1 MEIQAKLNTNGEL
14 VATFPE
20 GISNDQLSRADLT
33 IRYCEHIKV
42 WIPGEAFWMTK
53 ERKDHT
59 FYYGVVD
66 NHLIHTL
73 DDYAWCKFGANV
85 KWNIHWDKLY
95 PWDREKDPIFDDDS
109 DDDSNDSDDDKQ
121 VERSTH
127 MNRIEKELAQLVHLI
142 ERWNRRANDSPLYK
156 DDYERMKWMEVEHLH
171 ELLNGINPKKQL
183 NDIKSN

>member
-1 MEIQAKLNTNGEL
+1 MEIQAELNANEEL

-20 GISNDQLSRADLT
+20 SISNDQLSRADLT

-73 DDYAWCKFGANV
+73 DDYAWCKFGADV
-85 KWNIHWDKLY
+85 KWNLHWDKLY
-95 PWDREKDPIFDDDS
+95 PWDREKDPIFDDD
-109 DDDSNDSDDDKQ
+109 DSDADTCQSDAKLEDSIKCACCDKD
-121 VERSTH
+121 VFRFSAPVC
-127 MNRIEKELAQLVHLI
+127 KGC
-142 ERWNRRANDSPLYK
+142 Y
-156 DDYERMKWMEVEHLH
+156 
-171 ELLNGINPKKQL
+171 LLNGFDREVLSKSAIDDL
-183 NDIKSN
+183 NEYIKSNPLLELELIDYSKE